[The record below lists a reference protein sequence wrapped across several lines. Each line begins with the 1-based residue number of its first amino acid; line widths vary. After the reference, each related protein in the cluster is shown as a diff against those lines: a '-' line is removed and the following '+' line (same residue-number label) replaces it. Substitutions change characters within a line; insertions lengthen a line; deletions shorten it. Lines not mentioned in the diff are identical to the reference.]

1 MKEMTGT
8 CVFCG
13 QTRMVE
19 AATQEEAD
27 RIAAEHCTCDNNLK
41 RVRQCKENIDRICGE
56 EAKQFGMDIVTEEVI
71 DVIKEIGALCVF
83 GHVNAVSFRV
93 PDSAIVV
100 KQIKDG
106 VAVARK
112 KVSSV
117 KLEA

>member
-1 MKEMTGT
+1 MAKLLNELTVMSDVAEIMAPLRRDERRRVIEWLSDYFNVYGDEF
-8 CVFCG
+8 VIA
-13 QTRMVE
+13 E
-19 AATQEEAD
+19 DIED
-27 RIAAEHCTCDNNLK
+27 AAETELP
-41 RVRQCKENIDRICGE
+41 VVT
-56 EAKQFGMDIVTEEVI
+56 IVTEEVI